1 MRSAIRKPRGQ
12 ENNEGSITIDESKK
26 LPREFYVRPT
36 LTVAREALGKIFVRR
51 IGKITLAGRIV
62 EVEAYHQDGDAASHS
77 SRGKTQ
83 RNEVMFRQGGF
94 LYVYFTYGMHFCMNI
109 ATEEE
114 GVGAAV
120 LIRGIEPLTGWEVM
134 RKNRGE
140 HLALHNL
147 TNGPAKCTQAF
158 HIARPE
164 NGVDLCGEKIFLLD
178 APIIAE
184 KNVMRTE
191 RIGIRVSTDLKW
203 RFFEKGNAWVSR

>member
-1 MRSAIRKPRGQ
+1 MRSAIRKPNRQ
-12 ENNEGSITIDESKK
+12 ENNETSITIDESKK

-36 LTVAREALGKIFVRR
+36 LTVAREVLGKIFVRR

-62 EVEAYHQDGDAASHS
+62 EVEAYHQDGDASSHS

-109 ATEEE
+109 ATEGE

-120 LIRGIEPLTGWEVM
+120 LLRGIEPLLGWEVM
-134 RKNRGE
+134 RKNRGD
-140 HLALHNL
+140 HISLHNL

-158 HIARPE
+158 QIARRE
-164 NGVDLCGEKIFLLD
+164 NGVDLCGENIFLLD
-178 APIIAE
+178 APRIAE
-184 KNVMRTE
+184 EHVLRTE
-191 RIGIRVSTDLKW
+191 RIGIRASTDLKW
-203 RFFEKGNAWVSR
+203 RFFVKGNAWVSK